1 MSRDGMKTEEMGI
14 ERYFRRPL
22 PGRRDLIAALFRQ
35 RRVILAAFA
44 VAILAVL
51 VSGMWRPKYEAH
63 MKILVRRQRTDA
75 VVSTYA
81 TEPNQF
87 SDQVSEEDLN
97 TEVELLNSEDLL
109 REVVLKTGLAGA
121 SSSTSD
127 PTGNKKIA
135 RAIFILSK
143 GLTISP
149 VRRSNVI
156 SVNYVT
162 TDPHKAVEVLNALA
176 SAYLDKHMEAHRSSG
191 ESDFFD
197 QQAKQYK
204 DGMNAAQEKLVD
216 FTNGTGVVSAEF
228 QRDSA
233 LRQASDF
240 DATAHQAH
248 AAVIE
253 TEERIRALQG
263 QLKTMDP
270 RITTVVRTSDNAQLL
285 EHLKSTLL
293 TLQLKR
299 TELLTKYEPTYRLV
313 QEVDQEIADTNKAIN
328 AEQAKPLRDE
338 TTDEDPNYL
347 SVKTEL
353 TKAQADLDGLK
364 ARATAAASIA
374 EQYRKSAQTFDQD
387 GLVQQDLIR
396 TAKTQAENY
405 LLYTHK
411 REEARISDALDRR
424 RILNVAIAEQP
435 IAPAFPNR
443 SRLNFALLVLLLT
456 GTFSLTTA
464 FMVDFLDPSFR
475 TPDELASYLGTPV
488 LASLPKG
495 RE

>member
-1 MSRDGMKTEEMGI
+1 MKTEEMGI
-14 ERYFRRPL
+14 ERYLRRPL
-22 PGRRDLIAALFRQ
+22 PGGRDLIAALFRQ

-51 VSGMWRPKYEAH
+51 ASGMWLSKYEAH

-75 VVSTYA
+75 IVSTYA

-109 REVVLKTGLAGA
+109 REVVLKTGLAGN
-121 SSSTSD
+121 SSTTSG
-127 PTGNKKIA
+127 PAGNKQIA
-135 RAIFILSK
+135 RAIFKLTK

-156 SVNYVT
+156 LVNYVT
-162 TDPHKAVEVLNALA
+162 NDPHKAVEVLNALA
-176 SAYLDKHMEAHRSSG
+176 AAYLEKHMEAHRSSG

-204 DGMNAAQEKLVD
+204 DGMNAAQEKLVN
-216 FTNGTGVVSAEF
+216 FTNGTGVVSAEL

-233 LRQASDF
+233 LRQAGDF

-253 TEERIRALQG
+253 TEERIRVLQG
-263 QLKTMDP
+263 QLKTMAP

-313 QEVDQEIADTNKAIN
+313 QEVDQEIADTKNAIN
-328 AEQAKPLRDE
+328 AEEVKPVRDE
-338 TTDEDPNYL
+338 TTDEDPNL
-347 SVKTEL
+347 SI
-353 TKAQADLDGLK
+353 G
-364 ARATAAASIA
+364 
-374 EQYRKSAQTFDQD
+374 
-387 GLVQQDLIR
+387 
-396 TAKTQAENY
+396 
-405 LLYTHK
+405 
-411 REEARISDALDRR
+411 
-424 RILNVAIAEQP
+424 
-435 IAPAFPNR
+435 
-443 SRLNFALLVLLLT
+443 
-456 GTFSLTTA
+456 
-464 FMVDFLDPSFR
+464 
-475 TPDELASYLGTPV
+475 
-488 LASLPKG
+488 
-495 RE
+495 

>member
-1 MSRDGMKTEEMGI
+1 MKTEEMGI

-35 RRVILAAFA
+35 RRVMLAAFA

-75 VVSTYA
+75 IVSTYS

-109 REVVLKTGLAGA
+109 REVVVKTGLAGN
-121 SSSTSD
+121 SSATSD

-135 RAIFILSK
+135 RAIFKLSK

-176 SAYLDKHMEAHRSSG
+176 AAYLEKHMEAHRSSG

-216 FTNGTGVVSAEF
+216 FTNGTGVVSAEL
-228 QRDSA
+228 QRDAA

-263 QLKTMDP
+263 QLKTMAP

-293 TLQLKR
+293 ALQLKR

-313 QEVDQEIADTNKAIN
+313 QEVDQEIADTNNAIN

-374 EQYRKSAQTFDQD
+374 EQYRKSAQTLDQD
-387 GLVQQDLIR
+387 GLVQQDLMR

-405 LLYTHK
+405 LLYAHK

-443 SRLNFALLVLLLT
+443 SRVNFALLVLLLT

-464 FMVDFLDPSFR
+464 FVVDFLDPSFR
-475 TPDELASYLGTPV
+475 TPDELAFYLGTPV

>member
-263 QLKTMDP
+263 QLK
-270 RITTVVRTSDNAQLL
+270 
-285 EHLKSTLL
+285 STLL

>member
-1 MSRDGMKTEEMGI
+1 
-14 ERYFRRPL
+14 
-22 PGRRDLIAALFRQ
+22 
-35 RRVILAAFA
+35 
-44 VAILAVL
+44 
-51 VSGMWRPKYEAH
+51 
-63 MKILVRRQRTDA
+63 
-75 VVSTYA
+75 
-81 TEPNQF
+81 
-87 SDQVSEEDLN
+87 
-97 TEVELLNSEDLL
+97 
-109 REVVLKTGLAGA
+109 
-121 SSSTSD
+121 
-127 PTGNKKIA
+127 
-135 RAIFILSK
+135 
-143 GLTISP
+143 

-176 SAYLDKHMEAHRSSG
+176 AAYLEKHMEAHRSSG

-216 FTNGTGVVSAEF
+216 FTNGTGVVSAEL
-228 QRDSA
+228 QRDAA

-263 QLKTMDP
+263 QLKTMAP

-293 TLQLKR
+293 ALQLKR

-313 QEVDQEIADTNKAIN
+313 QEVDQEIADTNNAIN

-374 EQYRKSAQTFDQD
+374 EQYRKSAQTLDQD
-387 GLVQQDLIR
+387 GLVQQDLMR

-405 LLYTHK
+405 LLYAHK

-443 SRLNFALLVLLLT
+443 SRVNFALLVLLLT

-464 FMVDFLDPSFR
+464 FVVDFLDPSFR
-475 TPDELASYLGTPV
+475 TPDELAFYLGTPV